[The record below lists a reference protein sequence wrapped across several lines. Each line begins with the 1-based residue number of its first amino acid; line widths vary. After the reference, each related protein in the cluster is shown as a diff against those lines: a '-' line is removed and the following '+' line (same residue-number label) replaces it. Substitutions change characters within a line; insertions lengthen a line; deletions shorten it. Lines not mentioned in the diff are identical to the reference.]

1 MAADPAA
8 AAGAAEPVRAFT
20 ADLYRRLSGSTG
32 NVVCSPYSVAVALAM
47 TRNGAGG
54 RTAEEMDRVLHAP
67 GLQQLNGGLGALEVL
82 LEKRSGP
89 VRRAD
94 GSAAKVELHVANSL
108 WGQRGLAWQVA
119 FLDALARYYGTGMRL
134 VDYVKDAERARAQI
148 NGWTSTQT
156 RGKIDQLL
164 PEGVL
169 DDLTRLVLV
178 NAVYLKAPWEHPFP
192 KPLTG
197 ILPFTRADGST
208 VSVPTMRTTIRGAR
222 YARGDGWEAAELRY
236 AGNGLA
242 MTVILPD
249 RGNLQALENDL
260 DGDRIVRILRSP
272 QRVGAVDVR
281 LPKWRFRT
289 RARLDST
296 LEALGMPTA
305 FTRGAADFTGMT
317 TQAELFI
324 SAVLH
329 EAFVAVNEAGTE
341 AAAATGV
348 VVSVTSAGPTPVPM
362 IVDRPFLFLI
372 HDTATSMPLF
382 LGRVTDPST

>member
-1 MAADPAA
+1 MQ
-8 AAGAAEPVRAFT
+8 
-20 ADLYRRLSGSTG
+20 L
-32 NVVCSPYSVAVALAM
+32 
-47 TRNGAGG
+47 
-54 RTAEEMDRVLHAP
+54 EE
-67 GLQQLNGGLGALEVL
+67 
-82 LEKRSGP
+82 RSGP

-108 WGQRGLAWQVA
+108 WGQRGLAWQAA

-134 VDYVKDAERARAQI
+134 VDYVKDADRARSQI
-148 NGWTSTQT
+148 NAWTSAQT
-156 RGKIDQLL
+156 HGKIDQLL
-164 PEGVL
+164 PDGVL

-208 VSVPTMRTTIRGAR
+208 VGVPTMRTTIRGAR

-249 RGNLQALENDL
+249 RGTFPALENDL
-260 DGDRIVRILRSP
+260 DGDRLVRILRSP
-272 QRVGAVDVR
+272 VRVAALDLR
-281 LPKWRFRT
+281 LPKWTFRT
-289 RARLDST
+289 RVRLDDT
-296 LEALGMPTA
+296 LAALGMPTA
-305 FTRGAADFTGMT
+305 FDEGAADFTGMT
-317 TQAELFI
+317 TQEKLYI

-329 EAFVAVNEAGTE
+329 EAFVAVDEAGTE

-348 VVSVTSAGPTPVPM
+348 GVGVTSAGPTPVPM
-362 IVDRPFLFLI
+362 TLDRPFLFLI
-372 HDTATSMPLF
+372 HDLATSMPLF
-382 LGRVTDPST
+382 LGRVTDPTA